1 MSQMDS
7 LDKLQAIFTAK
18 VEIERQ
24 LETN

>member
-1 MSQMDS
+1 MDS